1 MDQHLQAIATV
12 LSLVNPFVCG
22 AMFARIEAGRTP
34 KQQLGCATKVAAAIL
49 VILSIAALV
58 GSKVLVMFG
67 ISLDAF
73 SVAGGA
79 VLSWMG
85 FSMLRSKP
93 TQMAPEQ
100 GAAAAAG
107 NPSLIPLIL
116 FAASPGTIT
125 GVITLSVVHTKL
137 DLPVTALVA
146 IAVAVIVTWVVMV
159 LVARA
164 GGQQGQ
170 SLARDT
176 ASRFMGLIVL
186 AMGVQFVLTG
196 TQSFFATAP

>member
-1 MDQHLQAIATV
+1 MEQHLQAIATI

-22 AMFARIEAGRTP
+22 AMFARIESGRDL
-34 KQQLGCATKVAAAIL
+34 KQQLRCATKASIAIL
-49 VILSIAALV
+49 VILSIAAVV
-58 GSKVLVMFG
+58 GSKVLVIFG

-73 SVAGGA
+73 SVAGGI
-79 VLSWMG
+79 VLGWMG

-93 TQMAPEQ
+93 TQVAPDQ
-100 GAAAAAG
+100 DAAE
-107 NPSLIPLIL
+107 NRSLAPLIM

-146 IAVAVIVTWVVMV
+146 IAVAVVVTWIVMV
-159 LVARA
+159 LVGRA
-164 GGQQGQ
+164 GGQQTQ

-186 AMGVQFVLTG
+186 AMGVQFILTG
-196 TQSFFATAP
+196 LQSFFDAAS

>member
-22 AMFARIEAGRTP
+22 AMFAQIEAGRDL
-34 KQQLGCATKVAAAIL
+34 KQQLRCATKASIAIL
-49 VILSIAALV
+49 VILSIAAVV
-58 GSKVLVMFG
+58 GSKVLVIFG

-73 SVAGGA
+73 SVAGGI
-79 VLSWMG
+79 VLGWMG

-93 TQMAPEQ
+93 TQVAPDQ
-100 GAAAAAG
+100 DAAE
-107 NPSLIPLIL
+107 NRSLAPLIM

-146 IAVAVIVTWVVMV
+146 IAVAVVVTWIVMV
-159 LVARA
+159 LVGRA
-164 GGQQGQ
+164 GGQQTQ

-196 TQSFFATAP
+196 LQAFFDAAS

>member
-1 MDQHLQAIATV
+1 MDQHLQAIATI

-22 AMFARIEAGRTP
+22 AMFARIESGRDL
-34 KQQLGCATKVAAAIL
+34 KQQLRCATKASIAIF
-49 VILSIAALV
+49 VILSIAAVV
-58 GSKVLVMFG
+58 GSKVLVIFG

-73 SVAGGA
+73 SVAGGI
-79 VLSWMG
+79 VLGWMG

-93 TQMAPEQ
+93 TQMAPDQ
-100 GAAAAAG
+100 DAAG
-107 NPSLIPLIL
+107 NRSLAPLIM

-125 GVITLSVVHTKL
+125 GVITLSVAHTKL

-146 IAVAVIVTWVVMV
+146 IAVAVVVTWFVMV
-159 LVARA
+159 LVGRA
-164 GGQQGQ
+164 GGQQKQ

-186 AMGVQFVLTG
+186 AMGVQFILKG
-196 TQSFFATAP
+196 LQSFFDAAS

>member
-22 AMFARIEAGRTP
+22 AMFARIEAGRDL
-34 KQQLGCATKVAAAIL
+34 KQQLHCATKAAIAIL

-58 GSKVLVMFG
+58 GSQVLALFG
-67 ISLDAF
+67 ISLAAF
-73 SVAGGA
+73 SVAGGI
-79 VLSWMG
+79 VLGWMG

-100 GAAAAAG
+100 DAAAG
-107 NPSLIPLIL
+107 NRSLGPLIL

-146 IAVAVIVTWVVMV
+146 IAVAVVVTWVVMV
-159 LVARA
+159 LVGRA
-164 GGQQGQ
+164 GGQQKQ

-196 TQSFFATAP
+196 LQSFFPSH